1 MAQIDHI
8 PRHYEPAER
17 EAETYRIWEESGAFR
32 ADPDPAKRPY
42 TVVMPPP
49 NITGQL
55 HMGHA
60 LNNSLQDIFVRWR
73 RMQGRAVLWQPGTD
87 HASIA
92 TEARIVDEL
101 AGQGVSKYDL
111 GREGFLERA
120 WEWKERYG
128 GRITEQLRRLGCSCD
143 WERMRFTMDEGLSE
157 AVRLV
162 FVRLYEKGL
171 IYRGLRMI
179 NWCPSCATTI
189 SDIEVIH
196 EERDTELWTIR
207 YPLVPEHDAD
217 GSGCGFLLVATTRPE
232 TLLGD
237 TAVAVNPDDERYRG
251 LVGRHVELPLCN
263 RRIPIVADSYVEPEF
278 GTGVVKITPAH
289 DPNDYEVALRHDL
302 PSVNM
307 LTPDAHVEEGFGR
320 YSGMTALAART
331 AVLEDLERTGLL
343 AATSPTAKP
352 CHRALRHYGEPRPM
366 EQWFVRME
374 PLAAP
379 PSLPCGTGASASS
392 PIA

>member
-1 MAQIDHI
+1 MAQIEHI
-8 PRHYEPAER
+8 PLHYEPALR
-17 EAETYRIWEESGAFR
+17 EAETYRDWEESGAFR
-32 ADPDPAKRPY
+32 ADPDPTKQPY

-101 AGQGVSKYDL
+101 AGEGVSKYDL

-162 FVRLYEKGL
+162 FVRLYEKGF

-196 EERDTELWTIR
+196 EERDAWLWTIR
-207 YPLVPEHDAD
+207 
-217 GSGCGFLLVATTRPE
+217 
-232 TLLGD
+232 
-237 TAVAVNPDDERYRG
+237 
-251 LVGRHVELPLCN
+251 
-263 RRIPIVADSYVEPEF
+263 
-278 GTGVVKITPAH
+278 
-289 DPNDYEVALRHDL
+289 
-302 PSVNM
+302 
-307 LTPDAHVEEGFGR
+307 
-320 YSGMTALAART
+320 
-331 AVLEDLERTGLL
+331 
-343 AATSPTAKP
+343 
-352 CHRALRHYGEPRPM
+352 
-366 EQWFVRME
+366 
-374 PLAAP
+374 
-379 PSLPCGTGASASS
+379 
-392 PIA
+392 